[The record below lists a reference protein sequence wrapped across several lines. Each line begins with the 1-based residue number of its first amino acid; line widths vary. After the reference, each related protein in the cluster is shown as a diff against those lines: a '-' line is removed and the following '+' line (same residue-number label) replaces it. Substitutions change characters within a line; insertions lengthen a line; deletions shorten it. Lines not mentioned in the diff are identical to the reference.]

1 MNKPVNKFKKPFKS
15 KMCLKSETLLS
26 DVDVMLSQVN
36 LLFSEIN
43 QKMSRSQVP
52 VQSKLLLPR
61 LEVILSEITWLV
73 SLSQDCSSSSADLSW
88 DQDHDYYVYSE
99 DDDHHEFNINFS
111 DVSACRD
118 ERVLDAPDSVE
129 ERTACQF
136 EVFAAL

>member
-1 MNKPVNKFKKPFKS
+1 
-15 KMCLKSETLLS
+15 MCLKSETLLS

-99 DDDHHEFNINFS
+99 DDDLHEFDINFS
-111 DVSACRD
+111 CY
-118 ERVLDAPDSVE
+118 
-129 ERTACQF
+129 
-136 EVFAAL
+136 

>member
-1 MNKPVNKFKKPFKS
+1 
-15 KMCLKSETLLS
+15 MCLKSETLLS

-73 SLSQDCSSSSADLSW
+73 SLSQDCSSDVVTDQDLSW
-88 DQDHDYYVYSE
+88 DVDHDYYVYSE

-118 ERVLDAPDSVE
+118 ERVLDAPDSGE
-129 ERTACQF
+129 ERVIDAPDCDDVRVIDT
-136 EVFAAL
+136 